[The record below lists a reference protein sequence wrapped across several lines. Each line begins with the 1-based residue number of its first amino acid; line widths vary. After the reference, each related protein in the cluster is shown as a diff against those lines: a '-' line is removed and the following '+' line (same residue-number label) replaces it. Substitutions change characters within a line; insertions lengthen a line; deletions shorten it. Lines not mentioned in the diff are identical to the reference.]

1 MGKSLRKKDIKGLE
15 KRINNLQ
22 DEQRRSTIEIIN
34 RINTT
39 GSNIISAIFSESKKV
54 RDEIGHHTIMLK
66 LLEDNLQ
73 AIRFDDSIGIS
84 SKIEVTVGGEVFG
97 TGAKWVW
104 DIDLG
109 KVSHQ
114 DVLRALELTPGIASS
129 IKDRAAS
136 KLRKLLVT
144 R

>member
-1 MGKSLRKKDIKGLE
+1 MEKSLRKKDIRGFK

-22 DEQRRSTIEIIN
+22 DEQRRSAIQIIN
-34 RINTT
+34 RIDTT
-39 GSNIISAIFSESKKV
+39 ASNIISAIFSESKKI

-66 LLEDNLQ
+66 MLEDNLQ
-73 AIRFDDSIGIS
+73 AINFDDSIGIS
-84 SKIEVTVGGEVFG
+84 SKIQITVGGEVFG

-114 DVLRALELTPGIASS
+114 EVLRALELTPGIASS
-129 IKDRAAS
+129 VKERAAS

-144 R
+144 G

>member
-15 KRINNLQ
+15 ERINNLQ

-66 LLEDNLQ
+66 MLEDNLQ

-129 IKDRAAS
+129 IKERAAS

-144 R
+144 G